1 MTDTYVYLIHEGDWN
16 SDAYLPGAAEPA
28 EHADDL
34 ETGFPAH
41 AAFREAVAAMG
52 ARIVGGE
59 ALHDSR
65 HGGIVKPG
73 QGDRKLEDAVYTDG
87 PFTDTSEIVSGFYL
101 VEAADDDTAKKLAA
115 LVPSGGTVEWRKVF
129 PMS

>member
-1 MTDTYVYLIHEGDWN
+1 MYLIREGDWS
-16 SDAYLPGAAEPA
+16 SDDYLPGATEPA

-34 ETGFPAH
+34 ETGLPAH
-41 AAFREAVAAMG
+41 AAFRKAVAAMG

-59 ALHDSR
+59 ALQDSQ

-73 QGDRKLEDAVYTDG
+73 GRDRKVEDAVYTDG
-87 PFTDTSEIVSGFYL
+87 PFTDTSEIVSGFYV
-101 VEAADDDTAKKLAA
+101 VEADDDDTAKKLAA

-129 PMS
+129 PIS